1 MIDRKELAPSIV
13 NVALPALPLA
23 CVNFKFNALFTVPM
37 TCLCIFA
44 ANSQALTTED
54 DNLSC
59 FMEQERE
66 SYATRKSVRWSYQ
79 TLYMLCVGFLI
90 RKVTLSRFTE
100 QDKSKK

>member
-1 MIDRKELAPSIV
+1 LIDRKELAPSIV